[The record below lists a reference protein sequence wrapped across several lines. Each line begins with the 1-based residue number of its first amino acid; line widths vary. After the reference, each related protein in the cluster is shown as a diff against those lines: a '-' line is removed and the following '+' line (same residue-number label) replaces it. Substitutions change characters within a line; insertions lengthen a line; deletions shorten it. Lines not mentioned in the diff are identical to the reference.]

1 MKKLFMLFGSL
12 LFASFWFA
20 SAHLDDIIQLHLKYA
35 NFKSSVVLKKES
47 LVIEQKTSDLWDL
60 LSQSDNFQKIDIVH
74 LLEADQREKNLE
86 QYLNNGDHLLAW
98 LRLQQS
104 SLESELQKIQNQS
117 LICQNTLSS
126 ANDLFAISLQ
136 NVHEEGF
143 YRAVEQ
149 AKLARSCLWEQRVM
163 ERAIQTLIAKVK
175 LNQNTVSPRI
185 IYLKNNKELII
196 KHYDILKPSLL
207 AELYKISVML
217 EHK

>member
-1 MKKLFMLFGSL
+1 MLFGSL

-136 NVHEEGF
+136 NVH
-143 YRAVEQ
+143 AVEQ